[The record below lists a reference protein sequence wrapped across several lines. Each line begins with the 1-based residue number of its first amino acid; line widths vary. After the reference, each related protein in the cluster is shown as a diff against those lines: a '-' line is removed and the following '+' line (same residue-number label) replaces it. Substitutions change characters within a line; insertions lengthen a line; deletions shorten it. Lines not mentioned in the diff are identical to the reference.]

1 VITDTNTARTNASR
15 TSADQAAVAGRLR
28 QSVFR
33 LARVL
38 RQQDDSGDA
47 PALISALAVIER
59 QGPLTLGALAAQE
72 QVAPPTITK
81 VVDTLEARG
90 LVERVRDDADRRVCR
105 VKVTA
110 RGRRRLDASR
120 TRRTAWLA
128 RQLDALPEADVAQL
142 GAALD
147 VIEKLTAAPA
157 RSSARVDR

>member
-1 VITDTNTARTNASR
+1 
-15 TSADQAAVAGRLR
+15 
-28 QSVFR
+28 
-33 LARVL
+33 
-38 RQQDDSGDA
+38 
-47 PALISALAVIER
+47 
-59 QGPLTLGALAAQE
+59 
-72 QVAPPTITK
+72 
-81 VVDTLEARG
+81 
-90 LVERVRDDADRRVCR
+90 

-157 RSSARVDR
+157 RSSAREDR

>member
-1 VITDTNTARTNASR
+1 VISDISAASTAT
-15 TSADQAAVAGRLR
+15 ADQAAVAGRLR

-33 LARVL
+33 LARLL

-47 PALISALAVIER
+47 PALVSALAVVER
-59 QGPLTLGALAAQE
+59 HGPLTLGALAAQE

-90 LVERVRDDADRRVCR
+90 LVERVRDDTDRRVCR

-110 RGRRRLDASR
+110 RGRRRLEASR

-128 RQLDALPEADVAQL
+128 RELDALPAADVAQIS
-142 GAALD
+142 AALD
-147 VIEKLTAAPA
+147 VLEKLTTAPA
-157 RSSARVDR
+157 RPSARDDR

>member
-1 VITDTNTARTNASR
+1 VITDTSAASAAP
-15 TSADQAAVAGRLR
+15 ADQAAVAGRLR

-33 LARVL
+33 LARLL

-47 PALISALAVIER
+47 PALISALAVIDR
-59 QGPLTLGALAAQE
+59 RGPLTLGALAAQE
-72 QVAPPTITK
+72 QVSPPTITK

-128 RQLDALPEADVAQL
+128 RQIDALPASDVAQL
-142 GAALD
+142 TAALD
-147 VIEKLTAAPA
+147 VIEKLTSAPA
-157 RSSARVDR
+157 PPAREDR

>member
-1 VITDTNTARTNASR
+1 VISP
-15 TSADQAAVAGRLR
+15 TSAPTAADQGAVAGRLR

-33 LARVL
+33 LARLL

-72 QVAPPTITK
+72 QVAPPTVTK

-110 RGRRRLDASR
+110 RGRRRLEASR

-128 RQLDALPEADVAQL
+128 RQLDALPASDVAQL
-142 GAALD
+142 SAALE
-147 VIEKLTAAPA
+147 VLEKLTTAPG
-157 RSSARVDR
+157 RPSAREDR